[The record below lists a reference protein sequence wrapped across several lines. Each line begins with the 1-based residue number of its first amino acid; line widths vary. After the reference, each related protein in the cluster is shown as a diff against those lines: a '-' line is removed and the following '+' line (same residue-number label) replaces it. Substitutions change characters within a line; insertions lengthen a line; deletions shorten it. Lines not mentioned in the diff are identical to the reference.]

1 MRLTFQVKTIHEG
14 FPTVKPLPEEQS
26 SDGQP
31 NPMPE
36 HLPISSPLASIGS
49 PCGQPACKDIQTV
62 ELPPELALCTSCHLS
77 ERCLPSEFA
86 GSEVL
91 SADGGAFS
99 RRRIR
104 AGETLYREGDL
115 FEHLYEVRSGNLK
128 SSLSLSKGHERVSGF
143 HMAGDLI
150 GLDGLANGHHLSD
163 AVALEDTEV
172 CAISYAFASE
182 LAKRMPRFQHALMQ
196 NLSREAVQDYHLLAR
211 LGSLPSTKRLA
222 AFLLNQSQRL
232 SARGYSPREFHLRM
246 SRADIASYLALTLE
260 TVCRSFSELQ
270 KSGLLEVEQRHVRI
284 LNLAALRRACA

>member
-1 MRLTFQVKTIHEG
+1 MVNL
-14 FPTVKPLPEEQS
+14 
-26 SDGQP
+26 

-36 HLPISSPLASIGS
+36 HLRAYSPLSSVDS
-49 PCGQPACKDIQTV
+49 PCSRPACKAIEAKD
-62 ELPPELALCTSCHLS
+62 LPPVLALCTSCHLS

-86 GSEVL
+86 GSEVH
-91 SADGGAFS
+91 STDEGAFS
-99 RRRIR
+99 RHKIR
-104 AGETLYREGDL
+104 VGETLYREGDL

-150 GLDGLANGHHLSD
+150 GLDGLGTGHHLST

-196 NLSREAVQDYHLLAR
+196 NLSREAMQEYHLLVR

-222 AFLLNQSQRL
+222 AFLLNQSLRL

-246 SRADIASYLALTLE
+246 TRADIASYLALTLE